1 MAVTGLLLA
10 AGAGRRMGG
19 PKGLL
24 RDPDGT
30 PWAARV
36 VQTLRSGGCSQ
47 VSVVVG
53 AAADQVRALL
63 PDDVEVVLAED
74 WAQGM
79 GASLREGLDALMA
92 DGSGAPDAVLV
103 TLVDLPGV
111 TAEVVARL
119 VAHTAPSVLAR
130 AGYGGVPGHP
140 VLITGPG
147 SAPWRMPT
155 PVPGRTWPP
164 APRTSSWWSAATSA
178 AATTWTPPPTCTEPL
193 RRHTRP
199 RLSLEP

>member
-36 VQTLRSGGCSQ
+36 VQTLRSGGCSR

-140 VLITGPG
+140 VLIGREHWAGVCAVADADAGARAYLAARAADVVLVECGDVG
-147 SAPWRMPT
+147 SGHDVDT
-155 PVPGRTWPP
+155 PADLHRTP
-164 APRTSSWWSAATSA
+164 AP
-178 AATTWTPPPTCTEPL
+178 PHPPTA
-193 RRHTRP
+193 
-199 RLSLEP
+199 